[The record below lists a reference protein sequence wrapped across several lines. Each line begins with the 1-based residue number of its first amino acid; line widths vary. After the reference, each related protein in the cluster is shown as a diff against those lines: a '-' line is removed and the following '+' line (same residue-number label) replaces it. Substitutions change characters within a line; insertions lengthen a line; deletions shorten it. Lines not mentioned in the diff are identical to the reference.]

1 MTDSLENHITAAK
14 EGNQRAFSALL
25 DAYWSDVYNFQLKR
39 VGDEQEAE
47 DITVQTFARAFS
59 KIELYD
65 AQYSFRTWLI
75 TISKRIHIDM
85 LRQQNETLLHLGTEE
100 RESGWIADQSPTG
113 EDHLIMQQQSDTLLK
128 MIGQLKEPYKT
139 VIELRYLQEKS
150 YKEIAETMHITMS
163 NVKVTLLRAKKILG
177 ELYSVANR

>member
-65 AQYSFRTWLI
+65 V
-75 TISKRIHIDM
+75 
-85 LRQQNETLLHLGTEE
+85 
-100 RESGWIADQSPTG
+100 ADNHFKAHS
-113 EDHLIMQQQSDTLLK
+113 H
-128 MIGQLKEPYKT
+128 
-139 VIELRYLQEKS
+139 RY
-150 YKEIAETMHITMS
+150 ATAA
-163 NVKVTLLRAKKILG
+163 R
-177 ELYSVANR
+177 